1 MDLRR
6 LRAGEWIAALAGAAL
21 LASLFMG
28 WYEVSGSATET
39 GWQAF
44 AIVDLLLA
52 AVALF
57 AIALVPVTAAQRVPA
72 IPLAQDALVAI
83 AGKLAA
89 LLILIRIAWTPGDT
103 SGVEPGAW
111 LGFVAAVAIVAGGW
125 IAMRDERL
133 STPDRVTD
141 LTGTPNPEAPA
152 IESLRAP

>member
-6 LRAGEWIAALAGAAL
+6 LRAGEWIAALGGAAL

-28 WYEVSGSATET
+28 WYELPTSATET
-39 GWQAF
+39 GWEAF
-44 AIVDLLLA
+44 AVVDLLLA

-57 AIALVPVTAAQRVPA
+57 AIALVPVTASQRVPA
-72 IPLAQDALVAI
+72 IPLAQATLVAI

-89 LLILIRIAWTPGDT
+89 LLILIRIAWAPGDA

-111 LGFVAAVAIVAGGW
+111 LGFVAAGAIVAGGW

-133 STPDRVTD
+133 STPDRATD
-141 LTGTPNPEAPA
+141 LTGAPNPEAPA